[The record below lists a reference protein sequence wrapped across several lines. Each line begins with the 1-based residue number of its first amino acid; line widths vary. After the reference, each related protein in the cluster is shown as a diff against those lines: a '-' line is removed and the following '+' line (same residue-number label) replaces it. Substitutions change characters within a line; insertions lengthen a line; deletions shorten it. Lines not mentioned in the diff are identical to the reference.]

1 MSLLSVWRI
10 VFLSNLL
17 ITCQYFRENWL
28 SILANFLAK
37 YDNFALKN
45 LILV

>member
-1 MSLLSVWRI
+1 MSLQLVWRI

-37 YDNFALKN
+37 YGNFALKN